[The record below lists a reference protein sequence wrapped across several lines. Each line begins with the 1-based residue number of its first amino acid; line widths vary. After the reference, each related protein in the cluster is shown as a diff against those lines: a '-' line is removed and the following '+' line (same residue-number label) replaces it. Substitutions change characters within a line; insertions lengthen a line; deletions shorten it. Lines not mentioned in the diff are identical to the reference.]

1 MIEQQGKV
9 VSVSNGRAYVRLGG
23 TSGCSNCDAG
33 KGCGAGVFGRWLK
46 KSPVTLEL
54 ENGVNARQGQP
65 VVVGLPEALYLR
77 LISRLYLF
85 PLLAAIAGA
94 AIGYY
99 LSVFNGI
106 GPASTDML
114 TLLSGFAGGA
124 AIIWWN
130 RNDSREFSE
139 SIIVHLLRIIEIH
152 ESGK

>member
-9 VSVSNGRAYVRLGG
+9 ISVIDGRACVRLGG
-23 TSGCSNCDAG
+23 ASGCSNCDAG
-33 KGCGAGVFGRWLK
+33 RGCGAGVFGRWLK
-46 KSPVTLEL
+46 RSPVTLEL
-54 ENGVNARQGQP
+54 ENRVNARQGQP
-65 VVVGLPEALYLR
+65 VMVGIPEALYLR

-114 TLLSGFAGGA
+114 TLLSGFTGGS